1 MKNKFDIKYLEDR
14 TESMLISKIA
24 HFRLKVRDLMRSRH
38 KADWPELHYTSLK
51 SNIRQLRLWL
61 YIAALADESKN
72 RLPKKLVKSSAVIM
86 AEKLTAPQWYKSSIL

>member
-1 MKNKFDIKYLEDR
+1 MKNKFDIEYLEER

-24 HFRLKVRDLMRSRH
+24 HFRLKVRDLMRGRH

-72 RLPKKLVKSSAVIM
+72 RLPKKRVKSNAVIM
-86 AEKLTAPQWYKSSIL
+86 AEKLTIL